1 MAVKRILFQ
10 SAQCH
15 YCKNQDAFHF
25 VDVDMYWPG
34 DFDINL
40 IPSAGRIDQ
49 HHGQDSNPA
58 SQGQLFRGFIF
69 NNIFAG
75 FF

>member
-1 MAVKRILFQ
+1 
-10 SAQCH
+10 
-15 YCKNQDAFHF
+15 
-25 VDVDMYWPG
+25 MYWPG

-49 HHGQDSNPA
+49 HHGQDSNST
-58 SQGQLFRGFIF
+58 SQGQPFTGSIF

-75 FF
+75 FFKAFKMILVS